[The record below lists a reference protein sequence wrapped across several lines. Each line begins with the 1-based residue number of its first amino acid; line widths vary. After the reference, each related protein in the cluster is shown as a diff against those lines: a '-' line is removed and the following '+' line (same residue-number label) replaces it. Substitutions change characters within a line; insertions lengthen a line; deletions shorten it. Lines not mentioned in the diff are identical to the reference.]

1 MILAPKGSIL
11 WNFKVGAT
19 YYKPEAS
26 MMDVEMDAEIE
37 QIGIELT
44 DIGSLDP
51 KK

>member
-1 MILAPKGSIL
+1 MFLAVTGSIL

-26 MMDVEMDAEIE
+26 MMDVEIE

-44 DIGSLDP
+44 DIGSLDQ